1 MRKSPTLTISRI
13 KETDNMAPIAE
24 RVKVFFLVCGLVL
37 FIPLGIVAKQSMATT
52 FILVASVLI
61 VTTFFLSPKKLIP
74 NKSIVYG
81 FSVFCLYACI
91 IHFVTVECIPC
102 KSLLLTKISMLGLVL
117 WVTSLDLSRLDCF
130 PQSKISWT
138 LNISLFVASIFLI
151 IEFLNDA
158 LLYRWLSDRINDP
171 EVALSRYNRVTSA
184 LVLFVWPVS
193 YWAYQRGNKVVAI
206 SLIIVTFCAA
216 LLSHSNS
223 ALVVSVLVPII
234 AILGYFLPTFVFWSG
249 FFSLSI
255 FALSSPFIFVS
266 LLNWIKPFSNSIP
279 PSTLDRIEIWHR
291 SAVAVFEA
299 PWFGYGIGITRYLPL
314 QQELTEK
321 YKYHVTPT
329 THPHNAA
336 IQLWLELGVI
346 GLSIFLLLLCFAV
359 QPLKRVPSSCLG
371 IALAVAV
378 GVIFTS
384 LVSFGFWQETW
395 LGIIGLVVICFK
407 VVIQYS
413 NKKYS

>member
-1 MRKSPTLTISRI
+1 
-13 KETDNMAPIAE
+13 MASIAE
-24 RVKVFFLVCGLVL
+24 RFKVFFLVCGLVF

-61 VTTFFLSPKKLIP
+61 VTTFLLSPQKLIP

-81 FSVFCLYACI
+81 FLIFFLYACS
-91 IHFVTVECIPC
+91 IHFLIVECIPC
-102 KSLLLTKISMLGLVL
+102 KSLVLTKIPMLGLVL
-117 WVTSLDLSRLDCF
+117 WVASLDLARLDCF
-130 PQSKISWT
+130 RQFKISWAI
-138 LNISLFVASIFLI
+138 NISLFLASIFLI

-158 LLYRWLSDRINDP
+158 VLYRWLSDRINDP

-193 YWAYQRGNKVVAI
+193 YWAYQKGNIVTAI

-223 ALVVSVLVPII
+223 ALVVSIIIPIV
-234 AILGYFLPTFVFWSG
+234 AIVAYFLPIFVFWAG

-255 FALSSPFIFVS
+255 FTLLSPFIFVS

-291 SAVAVFEA
+291 SAIAVFEA
-299 PWFGYGIGITRYLPL
+299 PWFGYGIGITRYLAIP
-314 QQELTEK
+314 QELMEK

-336 IQLWLELGVI
+336 IQLWLELGVM
-346 GLSIFLLLLCFAV
+346 GLSIFLMLLYFAV
-359 QPLKRVPSSCLG
+359 HPLKRVPRPCLC
-371 IALAVAV
+371 ITLAVAA

-413 NKKYS
+413 NGKYS

>member
-1 MRKSPTLTISRI
+1 
-13 KETDNMAPIAE
+13 MAPIAG
-24 RVKVFFLVCGLVL
+24 RVNVFFLGGGLVL

-52 FILVASVLI
+52 FILVASILI
-61 VTTFFLSPKKLIP
+61 VTTFFVSPQKLIP
-74 NKSIVYG
+74 NKSIVCG
-81 FSVFCLYACI
+81 FLVFCLYACGNHLLI
-91 IHFVTVECIPC
+91 VECAPC
-102 KSLLLTKISMLGLVL
+102 KSLVLTKIPMLGLVL
-117 WVTSLDLSRLDCF
+117 WIASLDLAKLDCF
-130 PQSKISWT
+130 PQSKISWA
-138 LNISLFVASIFLI
+138 LNISLFLASIFLI

-158 LLYRWLSDRINDP
+158 ILYRWLSDRINDP

-193 YWAYQRGNKVVAI
+193 YWAYQKGNTVIAI

-223 ALVVSVLVPII
+223 AQVVSVLIPLV
-234 AILGYFLPTFVFWSG
+234 AILGYFMPTFVFWSG
-249 FFSLSI
+249 FFSVGI
-255 FALSSPFIFVS
+255 FALLSPFIFVL

-291 SAVAVFEA
+291 SATAVFEA
-299 PWFGYGIGITRYLPL
+299 PWFGYGIGITRYLTLP
-314 QQELTEK
+314 QELMEK

-329 THPHNAA
+329 THPHNAP
-336 IQLWLELGVI
+336 IQLWLELGVM

-359 QPLKRVPSSCLG
+359 QPLKRVPRPCLC

-413 NKKYS
+413 NGNYS